1 MHAFSLIQCKTNKLM
16 FELIPARDGAMKK
29 LLGFTIIELVIVI
42 LLLGI
47 LAVTAAP
54 KLLNLQ
60 SDARKATLEA
70 TKGTLESAFAMFA
83 AKTVLPSAEITTY
96 TDHRFM
102 MINGK
107 LIKISDYDNYPFFHY
122 FGSNGVANGIDAL
135 KALVAIDV
143 STLDDN
149 GDGNSPLN
157 IEFYAEQEGDF
168 RIFPKLKDYFN
179 DGKNYKC
186 YLQYNVNPIKPHFTL
201 ELSDC

>member
-1 MHAFSLIQCKTNKLM
+1 
-16 FELIPARDGAMKK
+16 
-29 LLGFTIIELVIVI
+29 
-42 LLLGI
+42 
-47 LAVTAAP
+47 
-54 KLLNLQ
+54 
-60 SDARKATLEA
+60 
-70 TKGTLESAFAMFA
+70 
-83 AKTVLPSAEITTY
+83 
-96 TDHRFM
+96 
-102 MINGK
+102 
-107 LIKISDYDNYPFFHY
+107 
-122 FGSNGVANGIDAL
+122 
-135 KALVAIDV
+135 DV